1 MIKLKLKVFSFLAV
15 LYCVFVFAACSSG
28 NSTQEY
34 ENVSDSSSIKSS
46 MLESSKEVSTQIY
59 KDYEYIVENGGVTIT
74 KYNGNNPKMTLDI
87 PEEIN
92 NTPVKIISES
102 AFQDNVSFQCVTI
115 PDSVTE
121 IREKAFYNCSK
132 LIAVD
137 LDTRNS
143 ELSFVGNQ
151 AFGNTKVAMF
161 SAPQSCQKIENA
173 FYGSLEI
180 LSVWGKDTRIDSN
193 VISTETKINAY
204 KDSVVAE
211 QFPKDKGYN
220 LIELT
225 DYSQQ

>member
-1 MIKLKLKVFSFLAV
+1 MKFKVFSILTV
-15 LYCVFVFAACSSG
+15 LCCAFVFAACSSSNSPQESEKVSEG
-28 NSTQEY
+28 NIE
-34 ENVSDSSSIKSS
+34 SSI
-46 MLESSKEVSTQIY
+46 LESSKEVSTQIY

-74 KYNGNNPKMTLDI
+74 KYNGNEPKMDLDI

-102 AFQDNVSFQCVTI
+102 AFQDNVSFQGVTI

-132 LIAVD
+132 LVGVD

-151 AFGNTKVAMF
+151 AFGKTKVAMF
-161 SAPQSCQKIENA
+161 SAPKNCRKIENA

-180 LSVWGKDTRIDSN
+180 LYVWGKDTRIDSN